1 MAAKTVIRPAAEAD
15 IPAILALYRQ
25 MDSAL
30 VAMQPEFFC
39 EGPREEDEIR
49 KAIRADDA
57 DFLLAERG
65 GAVVGFALVGYAGW
79 TPEFSCV
86 LPHRYAR
93 LEDLAVDEA
102 VRGGITYFDVAYP
115 YHGGGAEKFIGAA
128 LEKYPRE
135 SFYLATKMPLWKLE
149 TQEDM
154 EQVFNEQL
162 ANCRVDYF
170 DFYLCHAVDAER
182 FEKIRR
188 IGAFEFLARKKAEG
202 KIRRLGFSFHDKP
215 AVLRAICAAYPWDF
229 AQLQLNYLDWT
240 VQRAREQYEILQEY
254 GLPCIVM
261 EPVRGGALASL
272 CPEAEAVLKAKAP
285 GRSIASWAIRFAASL
300 PGVLVVLSGMS
311 SEEQL
316 ADNLVICSCWEHPN
330 PYKNATLLL

>member
-25 MDSAL
+25 LDSAL

-102 VRGGITYFDVAYP
+102 VARAGRRQRAFGRRQ
-115 YHGGGAEKFIGAA
+115 A
-128 LEKYPRE
+128 LG
-135 SFYLATKMPLWKLE
+135 
-149 TQEDM
+149 TQP
-154 EQVFNEQL
+154 
-162 ANCRVDYF
+162 A
-170 DFYLCHAVDAER
+170 
-182 FEKIRR
+182 
-188 IGAFEFLARKKAEG
+188 
-202 KIRRLGFSFHDKP
+202 LG
-215 AVLRAICAAYPWDF
+215 VLRAERAGPERERYP
-229 AQLQLNYLDWT
+229 
-240 VQRAREQYEILQEY
+240 
-254 GLPCIVM
+254 
-261 EPVRGGALASL
+261 
-272 CPEAEAVLKAKAP
+272 AV
-285 GRSIASWAIRFAASL
+285 
-300 PGVLVVLSGMS
+300 
-311 SEEQL
+311 
-316 ADNLVICSCWEHPN
+316 
-330 PYKNATLLL
+330 